1 MHISQVCRVNDKL
14 MLPQYSYDQYCL
26 TPVKAQ
32 RILAQYGTHIT
43 LEDAEVMLELL
54 RKLSKLSVS
63 ETIKHV
69 SASQVK
75 PRNGEIVKP

>member
-1 MHISQVCRVNDKL
+1 
-14 MLPQYSYDQYCL
+14 MLPNYRNEQYSL

-43 LEDAEVMLELL
+43 LEEAEIMLELL

-63 ETIKHV
+63 ETLKCV

-75 PRNGEIVKP
+75 PRNGEILKP

>member
-1 MHISQVCRVNDKL
+1 
-14 MLPQYSYDQYCL
+14 MLPQYRNDQYSL

-43 LEDAEVMLELL
+43 LEDAEIMLELL
-54 RKLSKLSVS
+54 RKMSNLSVS
-63 ETIKHV
+63 ETLRHV
-69 SASQVK
+69 TASQVK